1 MTLVKAI
8 ENKSEIKLKISSQLL
23 TELEQLK
30 AAAKER
36 NLVLD
41 LDEAFEKYLRKLIKK
56 AYDELMAKQVFAFFI
71 SCLIHC
77 FFRVNVTTI

>member
-56 AYDELMAKQVFAFFI
+56 AYDELMAK
-71 SCLIHC
+71 
-77 FFRVNVTTI
+77 